1 MWWAWSRGRD
11 RMGKRGERRVSVLL
25 TPQTIYHLERI
36 ATACGKRE
44 IGWVIDKL
52 TREKVL
58 AMRWMVQR
66 ERE

>member
-1 MWWAWSRGRD
+1 M
-11 RMGKRGERRVSVLL
+11 LL

-58 AMRWMVQR
+58 AMRWMGQR